1 MHVIDRWALMGS
13 HLCPWHPC
21 ALRAWPAFASSTES
35 YATLQGL
42 LPPPPPLWQTRCPNV
57 LEPLVM
63 ANKFLRQHAGARPP
77 APFAASRFSR
87 SCADPSSTSE
97 AWTAP
102 SETASD
108 MVLLRHQPQPPP
120 PVKRVAL
127 VKLLCELQHLLEVET
142 SYEPPTPGVVLG
154 PLRLHRLAR
163 SHGCNPTVV
172 CTVAGETAMA
182 ISASLGG
189 QEPNETKP
197 GYFFS

>member
-1 MHVIDRWALMGS
+1 MPGQPSPARRNHTQ
-13 HLCPWHPC
+13 HF
-21 ALRAWPAFASSTES
+21 RAFF
-35 YATLQGL
+35 
-42 LPPPPPLWQTRCPNV
+42 PPPPLWQTRCPNV

-87 SCADPSSTSE
+87 SCADSSSTSE
-97 AWTAP
+97 AWPAP

-142 SYEPPTPGVVLG
+142 SSEPPTPGVVLG

-189 QEPNETKP
+189 AGTQRNEARVLLLIGPNMYGSIP
-197 GYFFS
+197 